1 MYDYNAS
8 YLNEQKTLLE
18 EFHKIQRYLIEHPL
32 YQIYQSSADY
42 VAGVNEYYINEVTVR
57 EGGALS
63 VGDVVLFSNVY
74 YGVITE
80 INEETEMFTIAE
92 GISFRGATGETGPR
106 GATGET
112 GPRGL
117 PGADGTNGT
126 NGTDGKNGL
135 SIYLYD
141 GALNDTLTTAYVAQI
156 NVPTGYTVKTGDILF
171 STLETSYG
179 AMSLVTSDAVDF
191 STVVSIDYIGR
202 LAGASGGKVI
212 RDIDGNI
219 PASALE
225 NISVS
230 VGTASNG
237 VTYIRASM
245 KGEVTYDDN
254 TYDTINYYIDLP
266 IKAGDGVT
274 IEAQPLEGGTGN
286 KQLVISASGGGGG
299 VSDVQI
305 NGASIVRDGV
315 ANIPYASAAQ
325 AGVVSTG
332 DQRFYGQKIFDNL
345 RVGVSV
351 SKSQRIYYSE
361 TPAGDDYIAIP
372 NLAIG
377 ISADSRPYTR
387 HTSTSI
393 FWSTQYPTEPSLTFV
408 GYYPAGTGTN
418 KYHNVRLYLPH
429 EGVASANEYPEKT
442 IMATPKTWSTGTSGS
457 VTLPSAGL
465 YEVKATI
472 FLGLLHTTLYWDG
485 SAGTLASFGGISG
498 VPAIAVSST
507 GVITTIDPTDL
518 TTPIELTLEYRKIG
532 IA

>member
-8 YLNEQKTLLE
+8 HLNYQATLLE
-18 EFHKIQRYLIEHPL
+18 EFHKIQKYLIEHPL

-42 VAGVNEYYINEVTVR
+42 VAGVNEYYINEVAVR
-57 EGGALS
+57 EGGTLS

-80 INEETEMFTIAE
+80 INEETEMFTIAQ

-106 GATGET
+106 GGV

-126 NGTDGKNGL
+126 DGTDGKNGL

-141 GALNDTLTTAYVAQI
+141 GVLNDTLTTAYVAQI
-156 NVPTGYTVKTGDILF
+156 HVPTGYTVKTGDILF

-179 AMSLVTSDAVDF
+179 AMSLVTSDADDV
-191 STVVSIDYIGR
+191 STLVSIDYIGQ

-245 KGEVTYDDN
+245 KGEVTYNDN

-286 KQLVISASGGGGG
+286 KQLVISASGGGG

-305 NGASIVRDGV
+305 NGATIVADGV
-315 ANIPYASAAQ
+315 ANIPYASATQSGAVNTTNQ
-325 AGVVSTG
+325 TFRGIKTFRGGIKILNDGNIGGFFISNDTTYTWLEFIPDGSAAHQYRFYDGSNKNNYLGVVPNTRTLQYIRQFTQSG
-332 DQRFYGQKIFDNL
+332 NNASFYLDC
-345 RVGVSV
+345 
-351 SKSQRIYYSE
+351 
-361 TPAGDDYIAIP
+361 
-372 NLAIG
+372 
-377 ISADSRPYTR
+377 R
-387 HTSTSI
+387 H
-393 FWSTQYPTEPSLTFV
+393 
-408 GYYPAGTGTN
+408 GTN
-418 KYHNVRLYLPH
+418 ETGGTRYLM
-429 EGVASANEYPEKT
+429 SAPN
-442 IMATPKTWSTGTSGS
+442 TWSTGTSGS

-465 YEVKATI
+465 YEFKFSDGAYNYTGMVN
-472 FLGLLHTTLYWDG
+472 WDG
-485 SAGTLASFGGISG
+485 TNRSASQSFVHIGLDAPARTMTLSVETTG
-498 VPAIAVSST
+498 VMTVIAVPMAGGSKESLT
-507 GVITTIDPTDL
+507 GYTIS
-518 TTPIELTLEYRKIG
+518 YRKIG